1 MILADKLPLN
11 EGVARR
17 AGRTLAALII
27 SLALALVLAGCGS
40 SGAENESA
48 GADGASTPLVGAL
61 VDDDGD
67 HDDEDGD
74 HDDEDGDHDD
84 EDGDHDGEDGDHDDG
99 SSGLGAHEHG
109 TAEMSVAWIDAEVTI
124 ELISPTINVFGFEYE
139 PTTEEDLAV
148 EADRTE
154 SLSAP
159 GIMAI
164 NAEAGCALTDPVE
177 TEVEREG
184 SHSEITVSWRFE
196 CGDADAVRELDTS
209 ELFAQFP
216 SFEDIDVQW
225 ISESEQSAA
234 ELSPSATTLSLR
246 Q

>member
-17 AGRTLAALII
+17 VGRTLAALII

-40 SGAENESA
+40 SGAEEEPA
-48 GADGASTPLVGAL
+48 GAGGASTTLVGAL
-61 VDDDGD
+61 V
-67 HDDEDGD
+67 
-74 HDDEDGDHDD
+74 D
-84 EDGDHDGEDGDHDDG
+84 EDGDHDGEDGDHDYA

-124 ELISPTINVFGFEYE
+124 QLISPTINVFGFEYE